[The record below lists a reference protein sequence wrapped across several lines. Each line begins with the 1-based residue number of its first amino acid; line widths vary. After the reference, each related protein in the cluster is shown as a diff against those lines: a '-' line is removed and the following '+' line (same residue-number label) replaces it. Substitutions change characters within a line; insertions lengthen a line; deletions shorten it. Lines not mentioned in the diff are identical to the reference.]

1 MTCASALETSDRL
14 TDDWYLF
21 LCLHCHKI
29 PFADQDSSQM
39 NQGVAFIVLE
49 RELNN
54 IHSYIVSVCLE
65 CPARFPSHNP
75 IIQGKRDS
83 DVYGLCILF
92 KEKNKNF

>member
-1 MTCASALETSDRL
+1 MKFASALETSDRL

-49 RELNN
+49 REL
-54 IHSYIVSVCLE
+54 
-65 CPARFPSHNP
+65 
-75 IIQGKRDS
+75 G
-83 DVYGLCILF
+83 
-92 KEKNKNF
+92 